1 MTIYDKCQ
9 QAGDFNI
16 HNEYT
21 YICQSGSGTIEL
33 PLTGQQI
40 KNICT
45 IGENDVAVNDVAND
59 ERVCEWLNKYSDELI
74 CDTLAECGDWGEE
87 DFSDRKTNI
96 NRLVWV
102 LAWDVFDS
110 ENPNEYLAIE
120 ELQNI

>member
-1 MTIYDKCQ
+1 MTVYENCQ
-9 QAGDFNI
+9 WTGDISI
-16 HNEYT
+16 HDEYT
-21 YICQSGSGTIEL
+21 YICQNGSGTIEL

-45 IGENDVAVNDVAND
+45 IGENDVAVD
-59 ERVCEWLNKYSDELI
+59 EVTKDDCVSEWMSKYSDKQI
-74 CDTLAECGDWGEE
+74 CDALAECGDWNEK

-110 ENPNEYLAIE
+110 ENPNEYLAVD